1 MIGFYDYTVVLTYLS
16 MLSATTGIMLCLND
30 IGHPYLGMFFLMFC
44 GLCDAF
50 DGKVA
55 RTKKNRTEQMKKF
68 GIQIDSLSDLVAFG
82 VLPACIGIAMLRSS
96 IEFSI
101 FPDFRFLH
109 LADKSTIIKIILTMI
124 AVLYALAAMI
134 RLAYFNVLEEERQK
148 ADKKGE
154 ALKTYIGLPVTSAA
168 LVFPTILL
176 VHIFSK
182 ADLTLLYFV
191 FLAVVGFLFVS
202 RIQFKKPTTKGVL
215 IMIAIGLVEA
225 AALAW
230 IFIVMKKQ

>member
-16 MLSATTGIMLCLND
+16 MLSATCGVMLCLND

-55 RTKKNRTEQMKKF
+55 RTKKNRTEQMKQF

-101 FPDFRFLH
+101 FPDFKFLH
-109 LADKSTIIKIILTMI
+109 LADKTTVIKVILTLVAI
-124 AVLYALAAMI
+124 FYALAAMI

-148 ADKKGE
+148 TEGGGVN
-154 ALKTYIGLPVTSAA
+154 KTYLGLPVTSAA

-176 VHIFSK
+176 IHIFCK
-182 ADLTLLYFV
+182 ADLTILYFV
-191 FLAVVGFLFVS
+191 FLAIVGFLFVS
-202 RIQFKKPTTKGVL
+202 RIQIKKPTTKGVL